1 MTIKCTKFRSRVSGS
16 LLGFANIEVEKWSLE
31 IRNIKLFMKNGRRWI
46 SMPSYE
52 FTTVDGE
59 TKYASYLVFLE
70 PSHMSIFQDKVIEA
84 IDRFCAHT
92 PEGNSVFDSE
102 QKGSQ

>member
-1 MTIKCTKFRSRVSGS
+1 
-16 LLGFANIEVEKWSLE
+16 LQGFANIEILKWGVE

-46 SMPSYE
+46 GMPSYE
-52 FTTVDGE
+52 FTVDGE

-70 PSHMSIFQDKVIEA
+70 PSHKSIFQDKVIEA